1 MIGKRFY
8 FKLRQMRQMQTQT
21 ALCKNILLNE
31 FELNLFRK
39 KNKSERQS
47 LLF

>member
-1 MIGKRFY
+1 
-8 FKLRQMRQMQTQT
+8 MRIRIMRTQT

>member
-1 MIGKRFY
+1 
-8 FKLRQMRQMQTQT
+8 MRAQT

-31 FELNLFRK
+31 FKLNLFRK

>member
-1 MIGKRFY
+1 MRIRMI
-8 FKLRQMRQMQTQT
+8 MRTQT